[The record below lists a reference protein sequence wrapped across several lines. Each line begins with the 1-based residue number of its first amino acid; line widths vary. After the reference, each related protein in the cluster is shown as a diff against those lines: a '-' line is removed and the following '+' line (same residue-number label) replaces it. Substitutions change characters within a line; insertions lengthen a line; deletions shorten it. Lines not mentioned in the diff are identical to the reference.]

1 MIDTKSISK
10 QILSYNPSHLI
21 IGFSG
26 GVDSRVILDIT
37 KQINIPKIAIHIN
50 HNINKMADSWQNFCY
65 KTAENLSIEFIEHKL
80 GECPKKESFEAWAS
94 KQRMDFFE
102 KIMSNFENPLL
113 ILGHHQND
121 QAETF
126 ILQAIRG
133 SGTAGLSGM
142 PFYKRLEKGAIIR
155 PLLNISREK
164 IEKYALSKSLKW
176 VEDDSNLDTKYRRNF
191 IRHEIIPKLKKYY
204 PSVDMTLSRSAKL
217 CAKSNNILNKLL
229 LKELNNIQTKNNNIG
244 VIEFIKLDLDI
255 QENILH
261 LWFKKNTN
269 FSLKNNQINSLIK
282 HINSKSETGFNYRVS
297 SQYSIS
303 INYNEIQII
312 KESKQL
318 SFNKEEDIKQWLLE
332 NNLLIPFEN
341 LKIRERMPND
351 RCRYIGRKKKNKL
364 KIILQ
369 ELKIPS
375 SKRNNI
381 KIITNNDD
389 IVAVYPFFLCY

>member
-26 GVDSRVILDIT
+26 GVDSRVILDIA
-37 KQINIPKIAIHIN
+37 KQIDIPKIAIHIN

-65 KTAENLSIEFIEHKL
+65 KTAENLSIEFISYKL

-94 KQRMDFFE
+94 KQRMAFFE

-133 SGTAGLSGM
+133 SGVAGLSSM

-155 PLLNISREK
+155 PLLNTSREN

-191 IRHEIIPKLKKYY
+191 IRHEIIPKLKEYY
-204 PSVDMTLSRSAKL
+204 PSVDITLSRSAKL

-229 LKELNNIQTKNNNIG
+229 LKELNNIQTKNKNIDA
-244 VIEFIKLDLDI
+244 IRFIKLDLDI

-269 FSLKNNQINSLIK
+269 LSLKNNQINSLIK

-297 SQYSIS
+297 LQYSIS

-318 SFNKEEDIKQWLLE
+318 SFNKEEDIKQWLLK

-375 SKRNNI
+375 SKRNNL
-381 KIITNNDD
+381 KIITNNDS
-389 IVAVYPFFLCY
+389 IVAVYPFFLCN